1 MLERTAGRSRDVGA
15 VGEMRSPCWSHQL
28 EFGGRT
34 TPLKDVMG
42 VLESLMCAYLNI
54 CHVFEGMIYFC
65 PVSMS
70 FNFMKK
76 IVCLCLVIF

>member
-34 TPLKDVMG
+34 TPLKDVMAG
-42 VLESLMCAYLNI
+42 HGEDVYASVNQI
-54 CHVFEGMIYFC
+54 QV
-65 PVSMS
+65 
-70 FNFMKK
+70 
-76 IVCLCLVIF
+76 